1 MPKNKPRQLGLFDED
16 EPLQPSVSAS
26 IPLELH
32 SNLRRHSQTS
42 ALEVPK
48 LPARWES
55 ARNAAESK
63 KVLPALLH
71 HIRPVPALDYLKH
84 LVSLS
89 QDEGYV
95 WVVYGASGSGKSA
108 FFHTLEYQT
117 NNRIQ
122 THIIDGNAISDIL
135 CDQVALSNHLEQII
149 EDHKSKHGSEV
160 PLVIILEERENA
172 MSTEER
178 SALSQSLR
186 NVLRP
191 PKPGENVVFVLPV
204 TNSNLGD
211 LFMRQ
216 AQETGVSTPLGH
228 NAIYTFQGPPTTEH
242 VDILNELFQ
251 TLNDRDITDF
261 GLQRSDLQKHV
272 SSNQTIGQYIRVV
285 REELKNNSDYF
296 NDLIKSNI
304 IKPFTMITCFVNPLP
319 AHRTEPIIKGMTMNA
334 AGQIRT
340 GELLRVT
347 QGQKAQRW
355 ANKRQALANI
365 VSALDIRIVEI
376 PPEIIAKL
384 LYAYGKEK
392 FLMQSNSDEMIAI
405 TEEIF
410 EEEIDYN
417 APKSV
422 RQNLRQQLRASNLFR
437 ILAKEE
443 TKRHHTPNV
452 SKTLSTQEK
461 AEIQLTKYACKL
473 SHDHQHDLHR
483 MFALALDDLLSNSGS
498 ISAVSDFKEVYP
510 EPFLTLSGNKIL
522 RPDIVIEM
530 QDRLFFLE
538 FCWRSEEHFTD
549 SDIANYILNKIQ
561 NSYENLPLIRT
572 LAGG

>member
-1 MPKNKPRQLGLFDED
+1 MAKDKARQLSFFDSN
-16 EPLQPSVSAS
+16 EPSQPANSQS
-26 IPLELH
+26 I
-32 SNLRRHSQTS
+32 
-42 ALEVPK
+42 ALEVSSTSNERPQTVLEQPK
-48 LPARWES
+48 LPARWET
-55 ARNAAESK
+55 ARDVAESK
-63 KVLPALLH
+63 KVLPTLLH

-84 LVSLS
+84 LISLS

-117 NNRIQ
+117 NNQIR
-122 THIIDGNAISDIL
+122 TYIIDGNAISHIL
-135 CDQVALSNHLEQII
+135 CDQVALSAYLEQVIR
-149 EDHKSKHGSEV
+149 DHKSKYGPEI

-191 PKPGENVVFVLPV
+191 PKPGRNVIFVLPV

-216 AQETGVSTPLGH
+216 AQETGVSVPLGH
-228 NAIYTFQGPPTTEH
+228 NAIYTFQGPPPTEH
-242 VDILNELFQ
+242 VDIVNELFQ
-251 TLNDRDITDF
+251 TLNDRDISDF

-272 SSNQTIGQYIRVV
+272 SSNQTIGQYIRVI
-285 REELKNNSDYF
+285 REEIVGNNNKFSILVR
-296 NDLIKSNI
+296 NNI

-319 AHRTEPIIKGMTMNA
+319 AYRTEPIIKGMTINA

-340 GELLRVT
+340 GEILRVT

-355 ANKRQALANI
+355 VNKRQALANI

-376 PPEIIAKL
+376 PPEIIAKM

-392 FLMQSNSDEMIAI
+392 FLVRSHTNESLV
-405 TEEIF
+405 EEIF
-410 EEEIDYN
+410 EEGIDYN

-443 TKRHHTPNV
+443 TKRYSTPNV
-452 SKTLSTQEK
+452 AKQLSTQEK

-473 SHDHQHDLHR
+473 SHDHQHDLHD
-483 MFALALDDLLSNSGS
+483 MFTSALDDLLSNSGN
-498 ISAVSDFKEVYP
+498 ISAVSDFKEVYS
-510 EPFLTLSGNKIL
+510 EPSLTLSGQTVI
-522 RPDIVIEM
+522 RPDVVVEM
-530 QDRLFFLE
+530 QDKLFLLE
-538 FCWRSEEHFTD
+538 FCWRSDEHFTD
-549 SDIANYILNKIQ
+549 SDIANYVLSKIQ
-561 NSYENLPLIRT
+561 HSYENLPLIRA
-572 LAGG
+572 LANT